1 MANTRFYYDPCR
13 TKKSL
18 QQSTGPGRY
27 ILNVPGN
34 GADPCYIE
42 DPQIIIQKWGA
53 NLRTNTI
60 NLESDLMGVNRKT
73 SRDCLGKDLY
83 TNYNVPN
90 SAIQYPSCSNLYTE
104 QSRAIMPAW
113 TARDLEQV
121 DWYTLPLNPQENT
134 CLPFQNNLNTRVL
147 EKDYHMPFQLTPLC
161 TDPNSTDNLL
171 PVVRERG
178 GYAGGPNNICS
189 VTNSCG
195 L

>member
-60 NLESDLMGVNRKT
+60 NLESDLLGVNRKIG
-73 SRDCLGKDLY
+73 RDCLGKDSY
-83 TNYNVPN
+83 TSYNVPN
-90 SAIQYPSCSNLYTE
+90 SQIQYPTCSNLYTE

-134 CLPFQNNLNTRVL
+134 CLPFQNNLNTRIL

-171 PVVRERG
+171 PIVRERG
-178 GYAGGPNNICS
+178 GYAGGPNICS
-189 VTNSCG
+189 TTNSCG
-195 L
+195 F

>member
-60 NLESDLMGVNRKT
+60 NLESDLLGVNRKIG
-73 SRDCLGKDLY
+73 RDCLGKDSY
-83 TNYNVPN
+83 TSYNVPN
-90 SAIQYPSCSNLYTE
+90 SAIQYPSCNNLYTE

-134 CLPFQNNLNTRVL
+134 CLPFQNNLNTRIL

-178 GYAGGPNNICS
+178 GYAGGPNICS
-189 VTNSCG
+189 TTNSCG
-195 L
+195 F

>member
-18 QQSTGPGRY
+18 QQSTDPGRY

-60 NLESDLMGVNRKT
+60 NLESELMGVNRKT

-90 SAIQYPSCSNLYTE
+90 SAIQYPTCSNLYTE
-104 QSRAIMPAW
+104 QSRAITPAW

-134 CLPFQNNLNTRVL
+134 CLPFQNNLNTRIL

-178 GYAGGPNNICS
+178 GYSGGPNICS
-189 VTNSCG
+189 TTNSCG
-195 L
+195 F